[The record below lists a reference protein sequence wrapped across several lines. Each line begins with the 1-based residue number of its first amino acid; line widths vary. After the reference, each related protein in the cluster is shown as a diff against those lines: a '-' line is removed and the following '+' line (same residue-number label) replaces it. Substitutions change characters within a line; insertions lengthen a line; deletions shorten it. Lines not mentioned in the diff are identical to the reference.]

1 MARADSE
8 DEFYG
13 DQSSE
18 SDDAGSFVG
27 KSCNNNTNDV
37 KKAPTNP
44 YGNVATHEYRSQ
56 ERSIQTLSY
65 VDGYDETKEEKL
77 QEGFS
82 IGYQQ
87 SFHDAFRIGRGLGSL
102 CAKAAIDESMTLLL
116 GSTTESIDDEIV
128 QMSDHDS
135 TTCSIERNASL
146 VSKFLR
152 DEILIGRKEPYDD
165 IKQQEIIEKLE
176 DQLRHNKQK

>member
-1 MARADSE
+1 MMNTNTVDSD

-13 DQSSE
+13 DQSSNE
-18 SDDAGSFVG
+18 SDAGSFG
-27 KSCNNNTNDV
+27 GNSCNNYTNDIT
-37 KKAPTNP
+37 KTAPSDP

-87 SFHDAFRIGRGLGSL
+87 SFHDAFRIGKYLGSV

-116 GSTTESIDDEIV
+116 GTTTKSIDYEMQMSGHNSTTR
-128 QMSDHDS
+128 
-135 TTCSIERNASL
+135 SIERAATL

-152 DEILIGRKEPYDD
+152 DEILIGRNEPND
-165 IKQQEIIEKLE
+165 IKQQEAIRKLE
-176 DQLRHNKQK
+176 DQLGDN

>member
-1 MARADSE
+1 MDKADSD

-18 SDDAGSFVG
+18 SFVG
-27 KSCNNNTNDV
+27 NSCINNTNDV
-37 KKAPTNP
+37 TKAPTDP

-87 SFHDAFRIGRGLGSL
+87 SFHDAFRIGQSLGSL
-102 CAKAAIDESMTLLL
+102 CAKSAIDESMTLLL
-116 GSTTESIDDEIV
+116 GMTTKSIDYEI
-128 QMSDHDS
+128 QMSGHNS
-135 TTCSIERNASL
+135 TTTCSMERSAAL

-152 DEILIGRKEPYDD
+152 DEILIGRNEPND
-165 IKQQEIIEKLE
+165 IKQQEAIKKLE
-176 DQLRHNKQK
+176 DQLRNNKQK

>member
-1 MARADSE
+1 MDNADSD

-13 DQSSE
+13 DQSSK

-27 KSCNNNTNDV
+27 NSCNNNTNDV
-37 KKAPTNP
+37 TKA
-44 YGNVATHEYRSQ
+44 EYRSQ

-77 QEGFS
+77 KEGFS

-87 SFHDAFRIGRGLGSL
+87 SFHDAFRIGRYLGSL
-102 CAKAAIDESMTLLL
+102 CAKAAIDESTLLL
-116 GSTTESIDDEIV
+116 LGTTPTSIDDEIV
-128 QMSDHDS
+128 QMTDHDS
-135 TTCSIERNASL
+135 TTCSIERHATL

-152 DEILIGRKEPYDD
+152 DEILIGRNEPND
-165 IKQQEIIEKLE
+165 IKQQEAIKKLE
-176 DQLRHNKQK
+176 DQLRYNKQK